1 MRLLRHDLGLESVP
15 AASPPRR
22 EDKRPIGFMATLLGL
37 LLTVTWPPIVGVIV
51 GAALWLWWGD
61 AWWMKA
67 GLVGGLLLGAVM
79 SMGVLLSSFLLQ
91 RVLAPAPAAAAVA
104 PAAPAMTTISYEPLD
119 RTAARSDVR
128 IVPMHSHRTIDSVDA
143 RDIAW
148 MCYGLSRGTPHSLR
162 AWLGRRT
169 PSGETLD
176 SAYWRA
182 MCKPLRK
189 AGIIV
194 GAGPRV
200 SGRLT
205 THDLGA
211 MLAVLGLDA
220 SDAELWAHDAPHV
233 EGQRPTTARY

>member
-1 MRLLRHDLGLESVP
+1 MRLLRHQWEP
-15 AASPPRR
+15 AAPAAAATRR
-22 EDKRPIGFMATLLGL
+22 EDKRPIGLAATVLGL
-37 LLTVTWPPIVGVIV
+37 ALTATWPPVVGVIV
-51 GAALWLWWGD
+51 GAALSIWWGD

-67 GLVGGLLLGAVM
+67 GLVGGLLLGAFM

-128 IVPMHSHRTIDSVDA
+128 IVPLRGYRTIDNVDV

-148 MCYGLSRGTPHSLR
+148 MCYGLSKGVPHSMR
-162 AWLGRRT
+162 AWVGRRT

-182 MCKPLRK
+182 LSRPLRK

-194 GAGPRV
+194 GTGPRV

-205 THDLGA
+205 TRDLGA
-211 MLAVLGLDA
+211 MLSVMGLAA
-220 SDAELWAHDAPHV
+220 SDASLWEHDAPHV
-233 EGQRPTTARY
+233 EG

>member
-1 MRLLRHDLGLESVP
+1 MRLLRHELGLESVP

-22 EDKRPIGFMATLLGL
+22 EDKRPIGLAATVLGL
-37 LLTVTWPPIVGVIV
+37 ALTATWPPVVGVIV

-128 IVPMHSHRTIDSVDA
+128 IVPLYGRTVDGVPVQ
-143 RDIAW
+143 DVAW
-148 MCYGLSRGTPHSLR
+148 LCRGLSVGASHSMR
-162 AWLGRRT
+162 TWLGRRT
-169 PSGETLD
+169 PSGETMD
-176 SAYWRA
+176 AAYWRSC
-182 MCKPLRK
+182 MRPLR
-189 AGIIV
+189 ASGIIV
-194 GAGPRV
+194 GV
-200 SGRLT
+200 SSRRAGRLT
-205 THDLGA
+205 TRDLRA
-211 MLAVLGLDA
+211 MLSVLGLDA

-233 EGQRPTTARY
+233 EG

>member
-1 MRLLRHDLGLESVP
+1 MRLLRHELGLETAP

-22 EDKRPIGFMATLLGL
+22 EARPIGIAATLLGL

-79 SMGVLLSSFLLQ
+79 SMGVLLSSFLLT
-91 RVLAPAPAAAAVA
+91 RVLAPAPAAAVA
-104 PAAPAMTTISYEPLD
+104 PAASPAMTTISYEPLD
-119 RTAARSDVR
+119 ATRARSDVR
-128 IVPMHSHRTIDSVDA
+128 IVPLRGYRTIDNVDA

-148 MCYGLSRGTPHSLR
+148 MCYGLSKGVPHSMR
-162 AWLGRRT
+162 AWVGRRT

-182 MCKPLRK
+182 LSKPLRK

-194 GAGPRV
+194 GTGPRV

-205 THDLGA
+205 TRDLGA

-220 SDAELWAHDAPHV
+220 SDASLWEHDAPHV
-233 EGQRPTTARY
+233 GG